1 MKIVD
6 AIEVIEKVDGFND
19 ETTAVGEAWKVI
31 VKNLH
36 ECPECKRH
44 IRTLEDVVV
53 IMHDWVRKR

>member
-6 AIEVIEKVDGFND
+6 AIEVIEKVDG
-19 ETTAVGEAWKVI
+19 WKVI

-44 IRTLEDVVV
+44 IRTLEDIVV